1 MGGSNEEQFEFWEE
15 LTPGWLLSEGHT
27 ELVATAFGV
36 AAMDS
41 LALTPGQR
49 VIDIGCGL
57 GSTTVALA
65 GIVGPGGEAVG
76 IDIAPAMIEV
86 ARNRASAE
94 GVANATF
101 VAADAQTDALGES
114 AYDAAY
120 SRFGSMFFSDP
131 TAAFANVH
139 ASLRAG
145 GALGLACWSNIFAN
159 EWMFVPG
166 SAVVAVTGAL
176 PPMPAPGDPG
186 PFSLEDPDVVTAL
199 LRGTGFGQIDV
210 KPMVESIVIPTD
222 QIESL
227 VALSRRVGPVREALR
242 TADDETAARIE
253 AGVRAALTDRVENG
267 ELRLSASA
275 LIISARA

>member
-15 LTPGWLLSEGHT
+15 LTPGWLASERHT

-41 LALTPGQR
+41 LGLTSGQR
-49 VIDIGCGL
+49 VIDIGCGS

-65 GIVGPGGEAVG
+65 GAVGASGEAAG
-76 IDIAPAMIEV
+76 IDIAPAMIAA
-86 ARNRASAE
+86 ARTRAAAE

-101 VAADAQTDALGES
+101 VAADAQTDALGVS

-131 TAAFANVH
+131 AAAFANIH

-199 LRGTGFGQIDV
+199 LRGAGFRDIDV
-210 KPMVESIVIPTD
+210 KPQVESIVIPTD

-253 AGVRAALTDRVENG
+253 AAVRTALTDRVEND

-275 LIISARA
+275 LIVSARA